1 LDRSEHA
8 APVNAGTRADT
19 LAETSQGRRRRW
31 WWSLAGVVLAAG
43 IASLRLSS
51 SHKDTPQQLLA
62 DADQF
67 AWLYNWPKAGPLY
80 EEAEKRFVQA
90 DDKRGA
96 MAANLGLIRA
106 QIDSGSLP
114 NLSGELEADLQNPLV
129 RSDRNLLLRCLVT
142 KAAVD
147 QEMNEASAEDLWKQ
161 ILGVAKELGEKRW
174 EARAQAELGI
184 IAFLAGDVTQ
194 STTMIKA
201 GLTEMLLHRDLAGE
215 VMYGSVV
222 GNGLVEMGEPR
233 EGLGYCEILL
243 GIAASTKDM
252 GFPFPAYL
260 GKARALVALGRE
272 AEARRLLEQTLV
284 QTKTL
289 NARLEQVDV
298 LIALG
303 KQSWAAKHPQEAMT
317 YFEQAS
323 ELSRTGNFHH
333 TLAWSLYE
341 LGKAEQETGQLDQA
355 EETMRSA
362 LETMREVED
371 KYHLP
376 LHLALL
382 AEIKAE
388 KGQWR
393 EAQALFSNAADVVD
407 GMLVD
412 VPSPRAESYLIS
424 TLGDVYSGSFELAAK
439 HNETDFAYEM
449 IERARGR
456 SIADILRNRSPKP
469 EPEAEP
475 AAARQ
480 VSELQIELLH
490 AESPSDRRQLLDRLF
505 EAEQLLTPGGIPRTG
520 LQAAALGNKPIDL
533 VQVRSELRRDE
544 MILEYVLEDPT
555 SFCISITREQANVT
569 PLPAGRKQIED
580 LVETYLNDVK
590 SDKTAHDDAA
600 QLYAVLLQPMFGKE
614 EKARLVIVP
623 DGALNG
629 LPFDALID
637 SHGDYVLTSH
647 VVTYAPSVTV
657 LHLLRNV
664 KRAPQTVVAYLGV
677 GGVTYQASTSESVV
691 YRRAAALNPANGPD
705 GLFGLTLDKLRNLP
719 GSREEVLSAAA
730 ALGAPGTLLLGQQ
743 ATEAAFKSEPLGSFA
758 VIHMAVHAVASEK
771 FPDRSALIL
780 ESDASGTEDGL
791 LQVREIREL
800 RLNADLVTLS
810 ACDTGRGEINGEDG
824 IANLVRAFLLA
835 GSKTVLASLWNAS
848 DDYTPALM
856 KRFYEHVGAGED
868 EGTALQQAKMDVIK
882 EFGDSALPVYWAGFT
897 ITGDAAG
904 PLSALSRRGSF
915 RNLTSRPAGN
925 TSNPIPVAELPTDKF
940 RTEGP

>member
-8 APVNAGTRADT
+8 ATVNAGTRVDT
-19 LAETSQGRRRRW
+19 LAETSQGRWRRW
-31 WWSLAGVVLAAG
+31 WWLLAGVVLAVG
-43 IASLRLSS
+43 IVSLRLSS

-62 DADQF
+62 DADRL
-67 AWLYNWPKAGPLY
+67 AWLYNWPNAGALY

-90 DDKRGA
+90 GDKRGA
-96 MAANLGLIRA
+96 MAAKLGLIRA

-161 ILGVAKELGEKRW
+161 ILGVAKALGEKGW

-233 EGLGYCEILL
+233 EGLAYCEILL
-243 GIAASTKDM
+243 GIAASTKHM

-272 AEARRLLEQTLV
+272 EEARRLLEQTLA
-284 QTKTL
+284 QTKVM

-303 KQSWAAKHPQEAMT
+303 KQSWAVKHPQEAME

-323 ELSRTGNFHH
+323 ELSRAGNFHH

-362 LETMREVED
+362 LETMREVDD

-393 EAQALFSNAADVVD
+393 EARALFSNAADVVD

-439 HNETDFAYEM
+439 RNETAFAFEM

-480 VSELQIELLH
+480 VSQLQIELLH

-505 EAEQLLTPGGIPRTG
+505 EAEQLLTPGGIQKTG

-533 VQVRSELRRDE
+533 LQVRSELRRDE
-544 MILEYVLEDPT
+544 MVLEYVLEDPT
-555 SFCISITREQANVT
+555 SFCISITREQANVIA
-569 PLPAGRKQIED
+569 LPAGRKQIED
-580 LVETYLNDVK
+580 LVEKYLNDVK
-590 SDKTAHDDAA
+590 SDTTGHDDAV
-600 QLYAVLLQPMFGKE
+600 QLYAVLLQPMFGKA
-614 EKARLVIVP
+614 EKARLVIIP

-637 SHGDYVLTSH
+637 SHGNCVLTSH
-647 VVTYAPSVTV
+647 VVTYAPSATV
-657 LHLLRNV
+657 LHVLRNV

-677 GGVTYQASTSESVV
+677 GGVTYQASTPESVV
-691 YRRAAALNPANGPD
+691 YGRAAALNPGNGSD

-719 GSREEVLSAAA
+719 GSREEVLSAAE
-730 ALGAPGTLLLGQQ
+730 ALGAPATLLLGPQ

-800 RLNADLVTLS
+800 RLNADLVTLA
-810 ACDTGRGEINGEDG
+810 ACDTGRGEINGEEG

-856 KRFYEHVGAGED
+856 KRFYEHLGAGED

-897 ITGDAAG
+897 ITGDASR
-904 PLSALSRRGSF
+904 PLSALSRRRSF
-915 RNLTSRPAGN
+915 RNLTSRAAGN

-940 RTEGP
+940 RSEGP